1 MLKVK
6 ERFYFDAGKMP
17 AKIAMAEVSEISG
30 YYAMIDC
37 YIKEDDGSYK
47 PIITIKILAKICH
60 QTARK
65 YIADTAAIH
74 AERYHA

>member
-6 ERFYFDAGKMP
+6 ERFYFDADKMP
-17 AKIAMAEVSEISG
+17 YKIAMAEVSEISAD
-30 YYAMIDC
+30 YAGIDC
-37 YIKEDDGSYK
+37 YIKDDNGSYK
-47 PIITIKILAKICH
+47 PIITFKILAEICH

-74 AERYHA
+74 AEHYHA